1 MKRTLFFL
9 TAAVCLLAGCS
20 RTQKFTVSGELAATG
35 LPKNTKTIQLISE
48 GLPLPIEATVTPDGT
63 FSLEGEVQKPVL
75 AKLISDSKD
84 QNRFPALILEKG
96 AVTFQEGRP
105 VGTPLNDENKAF
117 IEQLRTIRKEN
128 ADNRA
133 ASDKATEEAY
143 SAFVAKHKNDPCAV
157 FAILLADQRLAPE
170 FILQLISAAS
180 PEIQNVSEVRSLA
193 TRIKKKM
200 EK

>member
-1 MKRTLFFL
+1 MKRTLFYL

-20 RTQKFTVSGELAATG
+20 RTLKFTVSGELAATG
-35 LPKNTKTIQLISE
+35 LPENTKTIQLISE
-48 GLPLPIEATVTPDGT
+48 GLPLPIEATVTDGA
-63 FSLEGEVQKPVL
+63 FSMEGEVTKPVL

-96 AVTFQEGRP
+96 AVTFQDGRP

-170 FILQLISAAS
+170 FILRLISAAS
-180 PEIQNVSEVRSLA
+180 PEIQNVDEVRALA
-193 TRIKKKM
+193 ARIKKKM

>member
-1 MKRTLFFL
+1 MKRTLFYL

-35 LPKNTKTIQLISE
+35 LPANTKTIQLISE
-48 GLPLPIEATVTPDGT
+48 GLPLPIEATVTDGT
-63 FSLEGEVQKPVL
+63 FSMEGEVEKPVL
-75 AKLISDSKD
+75 AKLISDSQD
-84 QNRFPALILEKG
+84 QRVFPALILEKG
-96 AVTFQEGRP
+96 AVTFLEGRP

-117 IEQLRTIRKEN
+117 IDQLKTIRKEN

-143 SAFVAKHKNDPCAV
+143 SAFVAKHKKDPCAV
-157 FAILLADQRLAPE
+157 FAILLADQRLTPE

-180 PEIQNVSEVRSLA
+180 PEIQNVGEVRALA
-193 TRIKKKM
+193 DRMKKKTQ
-200 EK
+200 K